1 MATPVPLDSLIDA
14 LEEQADTLFAYLD
27 RETGETHLISEEWLS
42 YSEAEPEEIES
53 LPDWEKELVELA
65 VRIESSDRYLA
76 LPSRFEMH
84 EWSVMERFCHEVTQD
99 DQRRKLLDAIHG
111 SGAFRRFKDQIA
123 YLDLWE
129 PWNAFR
135 RQAFGEIVTE
145 WCQDNGILLATPE
158 KPSADT
164 GTSQ

>member
-1 MATPVPLDSLIDA
+1 MATLVSLDSLVDA

-27 RETGETHLISEEWLS
+27 RETGETHLVSQEWLS
-42 YSEAEPEEIES
+42 YSESEPEEIES
-53 LPDWEKELVELA
+53 LPDWQKELVELA
-65 VRIESSDRYLA
+65 VRIQSSDRYLA
-76 LPSRFEMH
+76 LPNRFEMH
-84 EWSVMERFCHEVTQD
+84 EWSVMERFCHEVKAD

-111 SGAFRRFKDQIA
+111 AGAFRRFKDQIA
-123 YLDLWE
+123 YLDLWK
-129 PWNAFR
+129 PWNEFR

-145 WCQDNGILLATPE
+145 WCEENDILLTTPE

>member
-42 YSEAEPEEIES
+42 YSDSEPEEIES
-53 LPDWEKELVELA
+53 LPDWQKEVVELA

-76 LPSRFEMH
+76 LPSRFDMN
-84 EWSVMERFCHEVTQD
+84 EWSVMERFCHEVKRD
-99 DQRRKLLDAIHG
+99 DQRSRLLDAVHG
-111 SGAFRRFKDQIA
+111 AGAFRRFKDQIA
-123 YLDLWE
+123 SLDLWE
-129 PWNAFR
+129 PWNKFR

-145 WCQDNGILLATPE
+145 WCEENSIVLAAPLR
-158 KPSADT
+158 KGDR
-164 GTSQ
+164 